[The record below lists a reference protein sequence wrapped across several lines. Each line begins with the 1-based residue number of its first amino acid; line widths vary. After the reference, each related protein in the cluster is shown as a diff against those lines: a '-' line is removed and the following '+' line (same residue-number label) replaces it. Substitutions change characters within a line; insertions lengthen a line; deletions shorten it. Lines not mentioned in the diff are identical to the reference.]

1 MAESRTCPKCSA
13 ELSADAPDQPCPACL
28 MKLGLESWNTR
39 EGAGSGS
46 GFPPT
51 ETETTR
57 PDAPTPNELAGLFPE
72 LEISRL
78 IGQGGMGAVYEARQ
92 KSLDRTVALKIIKPD
107 SAEDSDF
114 AERFAREAKAL
125 ARLSHQ
131 NIVTVHDFGQ
141 SDGLYYF
148 VMEYVDGVNLRQM
161 LEARKLEP
169 DRALKIIPHICDAL
183 QYAHDEGIVHR
194 DIKPENI
201 LIDEKGRV
209 KIADFGLAKLVRPSA
224 DDHSLTG
231 TRQVLGTPRYM
242 APEQMEGSHG
252 IDHRADIYSLGVVF
266 YEMLTGELPIGRF
279 TLPSQKVQVDEQLD
293 EVVLRT
299 LEKEPSRRYQHA
311 SELKSDV
318 ESLDAGIAALQPPK
332 QQIRMDYDDRSLP
345 TIGVPALPRSSRK
358 AIFGAAWAPF
368 FFVTV
373 LCVMIVDTV
382 PISEPRMVNTTH
394 EAGEETNGV
403 QRTTPAY
410 DRAWWQW
417 SLIVMVLP
425 LGLTA
430 PFGTTILG
438 VMAISNIRHSQGR
451 LTGLPIAVG
460 DALLFP
466 LFVLDAIIFML
477 AHLVCTLVANAL
489 AGVFGVG
496 GSGGSAG
503 LALVALLAVPA
514 ILVIDALI
522 VWGVWKRAASPPT
535 NAIKG
540 EGAVA

>member
-1 MAESRTCPKCSA
+1 
-13 ELSADAPDQPCPACL
+13 
-28 MKLGLESWNTR
+28 MKMGLESWNTR
-39 EGAGSGS
+39 EAAGSGS
-46 GFPPT
+46 GVLPT

-92 KSLDRTVALKIIKPD
+92 KSLDRTVALKIIKAD
-107 SAEDSDF
+107 AAEDSDF

-141 SDGLYYF
+141 SEGLYYF
-148 VMEYVDGVNLRQM
+148 VMEYVDGVNLRQL
-161 LEARKLEP
+161 LEARRLEP
-169 DRALKIIPHICDAL
+169 SQALQIIPHICDAL

-209 KIADFGLAKLVRPSA
+209 KIADFGLAKLVRPGA

-242 APEQMEGSHG
+242 APEQIEGSRG

-279 TLPSQKVQVDEQLD
+279 ALPSQKTQVDGQLD

-299 LEKEPSRRYQHA
+299 LEKEPGRRYQHV

-318 ESLDAGIAALQPPK
+318 ESLDAAVAAPQPPK
-332 QQIRMDYDDRSLP
+332 QVHRDYVGRSLP
-345 TIGVPALPRSSRK
+345 PAEAPALPRFSRK
-358 AIFGAAWAPF
+358 AVLGAAWASF
-368 FFVTV
+368 FFITV
-373 LCVMIVDTV
+373 LCSLVVTTAPV
-382 PISEPRMVNTTH
+382 HEPQM
-394 EAGEETNGV
+394 AGFFEEGDV
-403 QRTTPAY
+403 GREFEQSSPG
-410 DRAWWQW
+410 RAWWQW
-417 SLIVMVLP
+417 ALIVGVLP

-438 VMAISNIRHSQGR
+438 AMAISDIRHSQGR

-466 LFVLDAIIFML
+466 LLLLDAILFWL
-477 AHLVCTLVANAL
+477 ALLVGAAAMHVLSA
-489 AGVFGVG
+489 FFDFG
-496 GSGGSAG
+496 GS
-503 LALVALLAVPA
+503 LVSVGFIALLAIPV
-514 ILVIDALI
+514 ILVVDVLI
-522 VWGVWKRAASPPT
+522 VWGVWKKATSPPT
-535 NAIKG
+535 NAIKAK
-540 EGAVA
+540 GAVA